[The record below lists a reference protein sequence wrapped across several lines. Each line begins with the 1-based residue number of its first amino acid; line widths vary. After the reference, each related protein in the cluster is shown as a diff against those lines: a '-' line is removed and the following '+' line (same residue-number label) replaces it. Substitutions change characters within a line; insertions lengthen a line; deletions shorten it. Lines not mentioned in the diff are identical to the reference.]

1 MYDEDGHKFPSIE
14 EYVASDE
21 YRDSKIPDAMSYLQQ
36 LESGLPLWTN
46 SRWDDFFSGIEEV
59 ESMFLKGTT
68 LTKEQ
73 DSFRKESIKK
83 TSEIMELIKDDPYSD
98 VMKNLQQKNP
108 QAANMTV
115 DAIVLYIIK
124 QFRRFFILN
133 IYMGAY

>member
-1 MYDEDGHKFPSIE
+1 MYDEDGHKFSSIE

-59 ESMFLKGTT
+59 ESMFLKGTA

-73 DSFRKESIKK
+73 DDFRKESIN
-83 TSEIMELIKDDPYSD
+83 DR
-98 VMKNLQQKNP
+98 N
-108 QAANMTV
+108 V
-115 DAIVLYIIK
+115 D
-124 QFRRFFILN
+124 RTT
-133 IYMGAY
+133 